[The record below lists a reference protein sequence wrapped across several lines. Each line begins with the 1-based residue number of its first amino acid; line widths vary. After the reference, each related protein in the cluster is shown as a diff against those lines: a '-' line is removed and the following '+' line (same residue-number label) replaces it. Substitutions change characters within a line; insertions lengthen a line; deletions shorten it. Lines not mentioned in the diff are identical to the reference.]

1 MDEHAIIMQLREN
14 GYKITPQRQE
24 ILNVFLDN
32 GSKLPLSAEEVCLRV
47 KEKYQNISL
56 DTVYRNLGV
65 LQNLKIINRV
75 NFYDVK
81 SRYELSP
88 GGDHQ
93 HHMICLACGS
103 AEAINFC
110 PLKLLDDNSIAA
122 EKNFEIR
129 EHTFELFGYCSFCR
143 ERSVETDNAQC
154 NVDV

>member
-1 MDEHAIIMQLREN
+1 MDEHGVIKQLRES

-24 ILNVFLDN
+24 IINAFLDN
-32 GSKLPLSAEEVCLRV
+32 SSKLPLSTEEVYVKV

-56 DTVYRNLGV
+56 DTVYRNLAI
-65 LQNLKIINRV
+65 LQSLKIINRV
-75 NFYDVK
+75 NYHDVK
-81 SRYELSP
+81 SRYELNP

-143 ERSVETDNAQC
+143 ERSIETDSSQ
-154 NVDV
+154 

>member
-1 MDEHAIIMQLREN
+1 MNEDLLKRLREN

-24 ILNVFLDN
+24 ILNVFLFK
-32 GSKLPLSAEEVCLRV
+32 GSKLPLSAEEVYLKV
-47 KEKYQNISL
+47 QDKYQNISL

-65 LQNLKIINRV
+65 LQNLKIINKV
-75 NFYDVK
+75 NFHDGK
-81 SRYELSP
+81 SRYELNP

-93 HHMICLACGS
+93 HHLICLECGS

-110 PLKLLDDNSIAA
+110 PLKLLDNNSFAA

-143 ERSVETDNAQC
+143 ERSIEADNTQ
-154 NVDV
+154 

>member
-1 MDEHAIIMQLREN
+1 MNEDLLKRLREN

-24 ILNVFLDN
+24 ILNVFLFKA
-32 GSKLPLSAEEVCLRV
+32 SKLPLSAEEVYLKV
-47 KEKYQNISL
+47 QDKYQNISL

-65 LQNLKIINRV
+65 LQDLKIIDRV
-75 NFYDVK
+75 NFQDGK
-81 SRYELSP
+81 SRYELNP

-110 PLKLLDDNSIAA
+110 PLKLMGNNSIPA

-143 ERSVETDNAQC
+143 ERSIVTDSSQ
-154 NVDV
+154 